1 MTPKAVYDTNII
13 ISAALSPSGIPSSLL
28 VFAFDGV
35 IQLYVSPVIL
45 DEYTEVLSRPKFDLS
60 PQVITG
66 LMRKIT
72 HVTHAALLVHPTRT
86 ISASPDESDNRFL
99 ECAHEAGASYLV
111 TGNKRHFPFPEFEGI
126 KILSPAEFTR
136 IVLE

>member
-28 VFAFDGV
+28 VLAFDRSV
-35 IQLYVSPVIL
+35 QLYVSPVIL
-45 DEYTEVLSRPKFDLS
+45 EEYVEVLHRPKFDLS
-60 PQVITG
+60 EEVITG
-66 LMRKIT
+66 LMRKMT
-72 HVTHAALLVHPTRT
+72 EAAELVHPTRT

-99 ECAHEAGASYLV
+99 ECAQEAQAGYVV

-126 KILSPAEFTR
+126 QIVSPAEFAGM
-136 IVLE
+136 LME

>member
-28 VFAFDGV
+28 VLAFDRTV
-35 IQLYVSPVIL
+35 QLSVSPAIL
-45 DEYTEVLSRPKFDLS
+45 AEYAEVLSRPKFDLS

-72 HVTHAALLVHPTRT
+72 KAAAVVHPTHT
-86 ISASPDESDNRFL
+86 LSASPDESDNRFL
-99 ECAHEAGASYLV
+99 ECAQEAGAAYLV

-126 KILSPAEFTR
+126 KIVRPAEFAR
-136 IVLE
+136 ILME

>member
-28 VFAFDGV
+28 VFAFDRV
-35 IQLYVSPVIL
+35 TQLCVSPVIL
-45 DEYTEVLSRPKFDLS
+45 DEYTGVLNRPKFNLS
-60 PQVITG
+60 QQVITG
-66 LMRKIT
+66 LVQKIT
-72 HVTHAALLVHPTRT
+72 DAALLVHPTRT

-99 ECAHEAGASYLV
+99 ECAQEAGASYLV

-126 KILSPAEFTR
+126 KILSPAEFAR
-136 IVLE
+136 ILLE

>member
-28 VFAFDGV
+28 ALAVDRT

-45 DEYTEVLSRPKFDLS
+45 EEYTEVLHRPKFEFS
-60 PQVITG
+60 EQTITS
-66 LMRKIT
+66 LMRRING
-72 HVTHAALLVHPTRT
+72 AAVLVHPTRT

-99 ECAHEAGASYLV
+99 ECAQEARVGYMV
-111 TGNKRHFPFPEFEGI
+111 TGNKRHFPFPDFEGI
-126 KILSPAEFTR
+126 KIVSPAEFAR
-136 IVLE
+136 ILME

>member
-28 VFAFDGV
+28 ALAVDGTV
-35 IQLYVSPVIL
+35 QLYVSLVIL
-45 DEYTEVLSRPKFDLS
+45 DEYTEVLHRPKFEFS
-60 PQVITG
+60 EQTITG

-72 HVTHAALLVHPTRT
+72 EAAVLVHPTRT

-99 ECAHEAGASYLV
+99 ECAQEAHAGYVV

-126 KILSPAEFTR
+126 TIVSPAEFAR
-136 IVLE
+136 ILME